1 MTLHPAAITID
12 VENWFHPELV
22 RERVPA
28 DDANHVVRAGTEAIL
43 EALARHRASATFFML
58 GEVATRNPDLVR
70 RIAAEGHEIGCHGMT
85 HEPLWRLT
93 PETFRRE
100 LRDFRTVIRSAL
112 GADPVVGYRAPTFSL
127 DRTTA
132 WALPVLR
139 EEGFAYDSSIFPMQ
153 VMLYGVRG
161 APLGIYRPAGDDLA
175 RHDPQGSLIEFPVA
189 VGALAGLRLPVAG
202 GFYLRALPLWL
213 LTAVLDRIVRSR
225 PASIYIHPWE
235 CAPDLPRV
243 ALPWRSALI
252 TYFQLDTV
260 GRKLEALLSRYE
272 FLTMRAILERQ
283 GHLEAASTRR

>member
-1 MTLHPAAITID
+1 VTLHPAAITID

-22 RERVPA
+22 RERVAA

-43 EALARHRASATFFML
+43 EALARHRVSATFFML
-58 GEVATRNPDLVR
+58 GDVALRNPDLVR
-70 RIAAEGHEIGCHGMT
+70 RIAGAGHEIGCHGMT
-85 HEPLWRLT
+85 HLPLWRLT
-93 PETFRRE
+93 PEAFRQE
-100 LRDFRTVIRSAL
+100 LREFRALIQAAL

-132 WALPVLR
+132 WALTVLR
-139 EEGFAYDSSIFPMQ
+139 EEGFTYDSSIFPMQ

-175 RHDPQGSLIEFPVA
+175 RHDPRGALVEFPVA
-189 VGALAGLRLPVAG
+189 VGSLAGLRIPVAG

-213 LTAVLDRIVRSR
+213 LTAVLDRIARRR
-225 PASIYIHPWE
+225 PASIYLHPWE
-235 CAPDLPRV
+235 CAPNLPRV
-243 ALPWRSALI
+243 ALPWTSALI

-272 FLTMRAILERQ
+272 FLTMRAILERE
-283 GHLEAASTRR
+283 GHLEATPTRR